1 MRLSPGITR
10 PLAAAAL
17 VAVAAALVVRA
28 DTPPDAAPATAPD
41 TTFSAARAMR
51 HVRAI
56 AVRPHPTGSADHARV
71 RGYILSE
78 LRALGLAPQVQETV
92 GVGTRYAMAGTVW
105 NIIVRIP
112 GTRVG
117 GRAVLLA
124 SHYDSQGATPG
135 AGDATSGVATL
146 LETARALRAG
156 RPLASDVILLFTDG
170 EEPGLLG
177 AAAFVRE
184 HPWARDVAMMLN
196 FEARGTHGRSFMFE
210 TGAGNLDAAQVLR
223 GVPDVS
229 ASSLMVLAY
238 RVLPNDTDLSELSAL
253 GVPAMNFAFIDGVE
267 RYHTARDDIAHL
279 DARSLQHHGAQ
290 ALALARAFASDTLP
304 RPRTGDAVF
313 FDVPALGL
321 VVYPETWA
329 WPLALLGAA
338 LAMAAVVRGRQRA
351 GWWRDVLLGAA
362 AAVAGVVLAALAGGA
377 LAVLIESLH
386 ARMGWEGAPT
396 WRGVY
401 QAAVLALAVACA
413 AAGWTLVRRRA
424 SGRGAHAGV
433 LILWSALTVAAT
445 AFAPGASF
453 LLAWPLLFAAAA
465 ALVSGTDSTA
475 LRAAAA
481 QAVATVAALVLLLPI
496 IYLLGTALGIALTGA
511 AAAALL
517 TSLGVLL
524 IMPSLEWIAGSR
536 RWLIPGAALATA
548 IAMLLVGAATVRPS
562 DDYPI
567 RGAIEYRVD
576 AGTDSAALPRA
587 MVLTETTSARGRDV
601 TIRVVAPEST
611 WVVRMASGAGAVA
624 TEVAGRAIETGRYRY
639 APDRLHLGYVAPP
652 DTGFIVTLAVP
663 GTAPLELELV
673 AQRAGVP
680 DSVRR
685 ASEAAAHEV
694 PSHEGDVTLTR
705 TRVQATGR
713 P

>member
-1 MRLSPGITR
+1 MRPSPGITR

-28 DTPPDAAPATAPD
+28 NTPPDAVPATAPD
-41 TTFSAARAMR
+41 TVFSAARAMR

-71 RGYILSE
+71 RAYILAE
-78 LRALGLAPQVQETV
+78 LRTLGLEPQVQQTV
-92 GVGTRYAMAGTVW
+92 GIGTRYAMAGTIW
-105 NIIVRIP
+105 NVVARIP
-112 GTRVG
+112 GTSGG

-156 RPLASDVILLFTDG
+156 PPLASDVLLLFTDG

-184 HPWARDVAMMLN
+184 HPWARDAAMILN

-210 TGAGNLDAAQVLR
+210 TGAGNLDGARMLR

-238 RVLPNDTDLSELSAL
+238 RVLPNDTDLSELNAL

-267 RYHTARDDIAHL
+267 RYHTARDDVAHL
-279 DARSLQHHGAQ
+279 DVRSVQHHGAQ
-290 ALALARAFASDTLP
+290 ALALARAFAGDSLP

-313 FDVPALGL
+313 FDIPVLGL

-329 WPLALLGAA
+329 WPLALIATA
-338 LAMAAVVRGRQRA
+338 LALAVVARGRRRA
-351 GWWRDVLLGAA
+351 DWWRDILLGML
-362 AAVAGVVLAALAGGA
+362 AAVAGLIAAVLAGGG
-377 LAVLIESLH
+377 LGVLIESLH
-386 ARMGWEGAPT
+386 ARTGWEGAPT
-396 WRGVY
+396 WRGTY
-401 QAAVLALAVACA
+401 QAAVLSLAVACA
-413 AAGWTLVRRRA
+413 AAAWTMARRRA
-424 SGRGAHAGV
+424 SARGAYAGV
-433 LILWSALTVAAT
+433 LVVWSALTAAAT
-445 AFAPGASF
+445 AFAPAASF
-453 LLAWPLLFAAAA
+453 LFAWPLLFAAGA
-465 ALVSGTDSTA
+465 ALVQQNETDA
-475 LRAAAA
+475 LRSGAAHAI
-481 QAVATVAALVLLLPI
+481 ATVAVLVLLLPI
-496 IYLLGTALGIALTGA
+496 IYLLGTALGIGLPGA

-517 TSLGVLL
+517 TALGVLL
-524 IMPSLEWIAGSR
+524 IAPSLEWVAGSR
-536 RWLIPGAALATA
+536 RWLIPGGALATA
-548 IAMLLVGAATVRPS
+548 TATLLVGMATVRPS

-567 RGAIEYRVD
+567 RGQLVHRVD
-576 AGTDSAALPRA
+576 GGTDSTALPRA
-587 MVLTETTSARGRDV
+587 ILLADTTSARGRLV
-601 TIRVVAPEST
+601 TIRVLAPEST
-611 WVVRMASGAGAVA
+611 WVVRMTSGAGVLA
-624 TEVAGRAIETGRYRY
+624 TEVAGRPIDARRYRY
-639 APDRLHLGYVAPP
+639 SPARLSLGYVAPP
-652 DTGFIVTLAVP
+652 DTGFVVTLTVP
-663 GTAPLELELV
+663 GTAPLDLELV

-685 ASEAAAHEV
+685 ASGGAAYVV

-705 TRVQATGR
+705 TRIRVAR
-713 P
+713 RR

>member
-1 MRLSPGITR
+1 MRPSPGITR

-17 VAVAAALVVRA
+17 VVLAAALVVRA
-28 DTPPDAAPATAPD
+28 DTPPDAAPTTAPD
-41 TTFSAARAMR
+41 TAFSASRAMQ

-78 LRALGLAPQVQETV
+78 LRTLGLEPQVQQTV
-92 GVGTRYAMAGTVW
+92 GIGTRYAMAGTIW
-105 NIIVRIP
+105 NVVVRIP
-112 GTRVG
+112 GTSGG

-124 SHYDSQGATPG
+124 SHYDTQGATPG

-156 RPLASDVILLFTDG
+156 APLARDVILLFTDG

-210 TGAGNLDAAQVLR
+210 TGAGNLDAARVLR
-223 GVPDVS
+223 AVPDVS

-253 GVPAMNFAFIDGVE
+253 SVPAMNFAFIDGVE

-279 DARSLQHHGAQ
+279 DPRSLQHHGAQ
-290 ALALARAFASDTLP
+290 ALALARAFAGDTLP

-313 FDVPALGL
+313 FDVPILGL
-321 VVYPETWA
+321 VVYPETWE
-329 WPLALLGAA
+329 WPLALIGAA
-338 LAMAAVVRGRQRA
+338 LALAALVRGQRTP
-351 GWWRDVLLGAA
+351 GWWRDVLLGTL
-362 AAVAGVVLAALAGGA
+362 AAVAGIAVAAIAGGA
-377 LAVLIESLH
+377 LAVLIETLH
-386 ARMGWEGAPT
+386 ARTGWDGAPT

-401 QAAVLALAVACA
+401 QASVLALAVACA
-413 AAGWTLVRRRA
+413 AAAWTLARRRA

-433 LILWSALTVAAT
+433 LLTWSVLTVAAT
-445 AFAPGASF
+445 ALAPGASF
-453 LLAWPLLFAAAA
+453 LLAWPLLFAAGA
-465 ALVSGTDSTA
+465 ALVSWDDSAA
-475 LRAAAA
+475 LRSGAAQAAAA
-481 QAVATVAALVLLLPI
+481 VATMVLLPI
-496 IYLLGTALGIALTGA
+496 IYLLGTALGIALAGA
-511 AAAALL
+511 AAGSLL
-517 TSLGVLL
+517 TAMGVLL
-524 IMPSLEWIAGSR
+524 LAPTMEWIAGSR
-536 RWLIPGAALATA
+536 RWLIAAAALATA
-548 IAMLLVGAATVRPS
+548 VTTLLIGAATVRPS
-562 DDYPI
+562 GDYPI

-576 AGTDSAALPRA
+576 GGTDSTALPRA
-587 MVLTETTSARGRDV
+587 IVLTDTTSAGARHV
-601 TIRVVAPEST
+601 TIRVLAPEST
-611 WVVRMASGAGAVA
+611 WVVRMESGARVVA

-639 APDRLHLGYVAPP
+639 TRDRWSLGYVAPP

-685 ASEAAAHEV
+685 ASGGAAHEV

-705 TRVQATGR
+705 TRNQVAGR
-713 P
+713 R

>member
-10 PLAAAAL
+10 LLAGAAL
-17 VAVAAALVVRA
+17 VAAAAALVVRA
-28 DTPPDAAPATAPD
+28 DTPPAAAPATAPD
-41 TTFSAARAMR
+41 TTFSAVRAMR

-56 AVRPHPTGSADHARV
+56 ARRPHPTGSAEHARV

-78 LRALGLAPQVQETV
+78 LRTLGLQPQVQHTV

-105 NIIVRIP
+105 NVVVRIP
-112 GTRVG
+112 GTRG
-117 GRAVLLA
+117 GGGAVLLA

-156 RPLASDVILLFTDG
+156 APLASDVILLFTDG

-177 AAAFVRE
+177 ASAFVRE
-184 HPWARDVAMMLN
+184 HPWARDVAVMLN

-238 RVLPNDTDLSELSAL
+238 RVLPNDTDLSELGAL

-267 RYHTARDDIAHL
+267 RYHTAHDDIAHL
-279 DARSLQHHGAQ
+279 DVRSLQHHGAQ
-290 ALALARAFASDTLP
+290 ALALARAFAGDALP

-313 FDVPALGL
+313 FDVPVLGL
-321 VVYPETWA
+321 VVYPEAWA
-329 WPLALLGAA
+329 WPLALVGAA
-338 LAMAAVVRGRQRA
+338 LAAAVVVRGRRTPR
-351 GWWRDVLLGAA
+351 WWRDVLLGAA
-362 AAVAGVVLAALAGGA
+362 AAVVGTLLAALAGGA

-413 AAGWTLVRRRA
+413 AAAWAMVRHRA

-433 LILWSALTVAAT
+433 LLIWGALTIAAT
-445 AFAPGASF
+445 AFAPAASF
-453 LLAWPLLFAAAA
+453 LLAWPLLFGAAA
-465 ALVSGTDSTA
+465 ALVSETTA
-475 LRAAAA
+475 LRSAAA
-481 QAVATVAALVLLLPI
+481 QAVATAVALVLLLPI

-517 TSLGVLL
+517 TALGVLL
-524 IMPSLEWIAGSR
+524 IAPSLEWIAGSR
-536 RWLIPGAALATA
+536 RWLIPGAAFATA
-548 IAMLLVGAATVRPS
+548 AAMLLVGAATVRAS

-567 RGAIEYRVD
+567 RGAIEYQVD
-576 AGTDSAALPRA
+576 GGTDSTALPRA
-587 MVLTETTSARGRDV
+587 IVLTEAASARGRDV
-601 TIRVVAPEST
+601 TIRVLAPEST
-611 WVVRMASGAGAVA
+611 WVVRMKSGPGVVA

-639 APDRLHLGYVAPP
+639 ARDRSSLGYVAPP

-685 ASEAAAHEV
+685 ASGGAPHVV

-705 TRVQATGR
+705 TRGQVTGR
-713 P
+713 G